1 MISKARIETKRE
13 GDEFIVVARYWTPD
27 WVRFIET
34 LWWPLTLLLW
44 AGLSMTAFYGLA
56 MVDISLTLNEAVFW
70 GAVLSAAIFALSWAA
85 SRTLVRLGGGYGLAR
100 KGRSRLIVRLAR
112 GHIAWQSESKG
123 GAIDREGWLVRF
135 VPRPHRS
142 GRLEQRD
149 AENGQRVHSLSY
161 AYRDSW
167 EIWMQV
173 GERFFILASVS
184 SEADADAIIRRLQAA
199 DLEVTRP
206 RQGAR
211 RSA

>member
-1 MISKARIETKRE
+1 MISKARIETSRE
-13 GDEFIVVARYWTPD
+13 GDVLIVAARYWTPD

-34 LWWPLTLLLW
+34 LWWPLTLILW
-44 AGLSMTAFYGLA
+44 ACLFAVGFYGLSMVDTAFT
-56 MVDISLTLNEAVFW
+56 INEAVFW
-70 GAVLSAAIFALSWAA
+70 GAVGSAAVFAVSWAA
-85 SRTLVRLGGGYGLAR
+85 SRFLARIGGGYGFAR

-123 GAIDREGWLVRF
+123 GAIDREGWPVRF
-135 VPRPHRS
+135 LPRPHRS

-149 AENGQRVHSLSY
+149 AEAGPNAYPLSY

-173 GERFFILASVS
+173 GERFFDLAAVS
-184 SEADADAIIRRLQAA
+184 SEADADAIVRRLQAA
-199 DLEVTRP
+199 DLEVTRA